1 MQILYTPHFKREAK
15 RLPISLRSVVE
26 ARLAQFAIDPR
37 QPALKVHKLDG
48 RLKNFWAFSITASI
62 RVIFE
67 FEGADRAVF
76 HSIGD
81 HAIYDQF

>member
-15 RLPISLRSVVE
+15 RLAISLRPLVE
-26 ARLAQFAIDPR
+26 SRLAQFSADPHE
-37 QPALKVHKLDG
+37 PTLKTHKLAG
-48 RLKNFWAFSITASI
+48 RLKNFWAFSINTSI

-67 FEGADRAVF
+67 FEGVDQAIF

>member
-15 RLPISLRSVVE
+15 RLPISLRPLIE
-26 ARLAQFAIDPR
+26 LRLAQFVKNPR
-37 QPALKVHKLDG
+37 EPTLKAHKLAG
-48 RLKNFWAFSITASI
+48 RLKNFWAFSINTSI

-67 FEGADRAVF
+67 FEGADQAIF